1 MTDDFQNT
9 TPRVKST
16 SGIAIVVFFV
26 LAFTLS
32 IPFLVFGSIT
42 GIEIMPGLPVAA
54 LSTICPM
61 LAALIIVYWE
71 NRAAGMVS
79 LLKRAFDYKRIKA
92 KIWYIQTLLL
102 MPFVMILSFVVI
114 RLMGTPIPASKIEVL
129 PTLILCI
136 VFFIAALGEELG
148 WSGYVI
154 DPMQSKMGAL
164 MASFV
169 LGLIWAVYH
178 YIGLGQ
184 AHRSVEWI
192 VWWSLGTVAMRVII
206 IWLYNNTGKSV
217 FAAALFHMMIN
228 VTWQLFPING
238 SFYDPRITSIILTL
252 VTVTIIIVCNP
263 QTLTL
268 RKNKW
273 IHS

>member
-1 MTDDFQNT
+1 MTDDFRHT
-9 TPRVKST
+9 TARVKST
-16 SGIAIVVFFV
+16 SGIATLVFFV

-54 LSTICPM
+54 FSTICPM
-61 LAALIIVYWE
+61 LAAFIIVYWE
-71 NRAAGMVS
+71 NRTAGIVS
-79 LLKRAFDYKRIKA
+79 LLKRAFDYKRIKV
-92 KIWYIQTLLL
+92 KIWYIQILLL
-102 MPFVMILSFVVI
+102 MPFVMILSFIVI
-114 RLMGTPIPASKIEVL
+114 RLMGTPIPAPKIEVL

-169 LGLIWAVYH
+169 LGSIWAVYH

-238 SFYDPRITSIILTL
+238 SFYDPQITSIILAL
-252 VTVTIIIVCNP
+252 VTVTIIIICNP
-263 QTLTL
+263 QTLIL
-268 RKNKW
+268 KKNKW